1 MILRARDY
9 VIHFPRRPIVMGI
22 INVGSE
28 SFSGDALKSAEAAI
42 ARAESMIANGAEIID
57 VGAESART
65 DRKAM
70 EASREIEILLRFV
83 RLYQKAG
90 LPALLSINT
99 WRTEVARAVM
109 ETGGDLLNDL
119 SGLPNAKNA
128 SICAETGAALLIM
141 HTIGT
146 PKIAHTEVV
155 YEDVMTALNEF
166 FFAKLAL
173 AEDAGLHRDQ
183 IILDP
188 GIDFAKQRPANLRIY
203 RQLELLENFQRP
215 ILLPVSRKTVIGEV
229 LGISDPA
236 KRDAG
241 SIACIVAGLLR
252 GAHIFRVHD
261 VKAASQSIRICEAVL
276 NLHED
281 RRST

>member
-9 VIHFPRRPIVMGI
+9 VIQFPRRPIVMGI

-146 PKIAHTEVV
+146 PKIAHTDVV

-166 FFAKLAL
+166 FCAKLAL

-203 RQLELLENFQRP
+203 RELELLENFQRP